1 MTRQSSHTV
10 TYKDWV
16 LLIQR
21 ALKEAQTRLD
31 GARSKG
37 VTNLEALRHNVE
49 TASSL
54 LKAVKRCEPG
64 QQANLFEKYQQVK

>member
-1 MTRQSSHTV
+1 MPRQSSLTV

-16 LLIQR
+16 LLVTR

-31 GARSKG
+31 GARTRG
-37 VTNLEALRHNVE
+37 VTNLEALRHDVE

-54 LKAVKRCEPG
+54 LKAVKRCKPG
-64 QQANLFEKYQQVK
+64 QQADLFEKYQRVK